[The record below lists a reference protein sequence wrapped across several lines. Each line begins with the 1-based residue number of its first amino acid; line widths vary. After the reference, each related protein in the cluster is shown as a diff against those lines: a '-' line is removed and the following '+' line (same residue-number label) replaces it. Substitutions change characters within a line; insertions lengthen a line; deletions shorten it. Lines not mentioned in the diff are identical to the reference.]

1 MGAGAGKSL
10 KTPRKFGDYFGSWS
24 STLLTLLLLI
34 SAGGVWWWQQHSEDE
49 EYDLSRIGSGRP
61 VVVQVH
67 DPTCV
72 VCRQLQR
79 TVASLRGEFQADVD
93 FLIADL
99 SRPEGQAFANQ
110 QQVGSITLVFFAQ
123 DGQRLGA
130 LEGLQEPEFLRKV
143 FGELRPSN

>member
-1 MGAGAGKSL
+1 MGAGKSL
-10 KTPRKFGDYFGSWS
+10 RKPRKLGGYFGSWN
-24 STLLTLLLLI
+24 STLLTLLLLM
-34 SAGGVWWWQQHSEDE
+34 SAGGVWWWQQHFKDE
-49 EYDLSRIGSGRP
+49 EYDLSRIGNGRP

-79 TVASLRGEFQADVD
+79 IVDSLQGEFRADVD

-110 QQVGSITLVFFAQ
+110 QQVGSVTLVFFAQ
-123 DGQRLGA
+123 DGQRLGK
-130 LEGLQEPEFLRKV
+130 LEGPQEPEFLRKV
-143 FGELRPSN
+143 FGELRSSD

>member
-1 MGAGAGKSL
+1 MGAGKSL
-10 KTPRKFGDYFGSWS
+10 KTPQKFVGYFGAWN
-24 STLLTLLLLI
+24 STLLTLFLLI

-79 TVASLRGEFQADVD
+79 TVASLEEEFRADLD

-110 QQVGSITLVFFAQ
+110 QQVGRITLVFFAQ

-130 LEGLQEPEFLRKV
+130 LDGLQEPEFLRKL
-143 FGELRPSN
+143 FDELRPSN

>member
-1 MGAGAGKSL
+1 MGAGKSL
-10 KTPRKFGDYFGSWS
+10 KTPRKFVGYFGSWS
-24 STLLTLLLLI
+24 STLLTLSLLI
-34 SAGGVWWWQQHSEDE
+34 SAGGVWWWQQHSKDE

-72 VCRQLQR
+72 ACRQLQR
-79 TVASLRGEFQADVD
+79 IVANLQVEFRADME

-99 SRPEGQAFANQ
+99 SRPEGKAFANQ
-110 QQVGSITLVFFAQ
+110 QQVGSTTLIFFTQ
-123 DGQRLGA
+123 DGQRLGV

>member
-1 MGAGAGKSL
+1 MGAGKSL
-10 KTPRKFGDYFGSWS
+10 KTPRKFGGYFGSWS
-24 STLLTLLLLI
+24 STLLTLVLLVG
-34 SAGGVWWWQQHSEDE
+34 AGGVWWWQQHSKDE
-49 EYDLSRIGSGRP
+49 EYDLSRIGNGRP

-79 TVASLRGEFQADVD
+79 TVDSLQEEFRADVD

-110 QQVGSITLVFFAQ
+110 QQVGSVTLVFFAQ
-123 DGQRLGA
+123 DGQRLGE
-130 LEGLQEPEFLRKV
+130 LEGRQEPEFLRKV
-143 FGELRPSN
+143 FGELRSSD

>member
-1 MGAGAGKSL
+1 M
-10 KTPRKFGDYFGSWS
+10 
-24 STLLTLLLLI
+24 
-34 SAGGVWWWQQHSEDE
+34 
-49 EYDLSRIGSGRP
+49 
-61 VVVQVH
+61 
-67 DPTCV
+67 
-72 VCRQLQR
+72 
-79 TVASLRGEFQADVD
+79 D

>member
-1 MGAGAGKSL
+1 
-10 KTPRKFGDYFGSWS
+10 
-24 STLLTLLLLI
+24 
-34 SAGGVWWWQQHSEDE
+34 
-49 EYDLSRIGSGRP
+49 
-61 VVVQVH
+61 
-67 DPTCV
+67 
-72 VCRQLQR
+72 LQ
-79 TVASLRGEFQADVD
+79 GEFQADVD

-123 DGQRLGA
+123 DGQLLGA